1 MQALSLIVAH
11 ADNRVIG
18 HNNQLPWH
26 LPEDLKRFKQL
37 TMGHHIIMGRKT
49 YESLGRLLPG
59 RTTVVVTRDQT
70 YQVEGAKVVHSI
82 PEALAACAGDDEPF
96 LIGGAE
102 LYLQGLP
109 HVTRLYLTRV
119 FAQVQGDAFF
129 PPLEMSEWELVSEQA
144 KLSEKGLQY
153 SDMVYQRRKLAD

>member
-26 LPEDLKRFKQL
+26 LPEDLKRFKRL

-59 RTTVVVTRDQT
+59 RTTVIVTRDAT
-70 YQVEGAKVVHSI
+70 YKVEGAKVVHSI
-82 PEALAACAGDDEPF
+82 PEALAACVGDSEPF

-102 LYLQGLP
+102 LYIQGLP

-119 FAQVQGDAFF
+119 FAQVGGDAFF
-129 PPLEMSEWELVSEQA
+129 PELQMADWELVSEEA
-144 KLSEKGLQY
+144 NVSENGLHY
-153 SDMVYQRRKLAD
+153 SDLVYQRRA